1 MIELFFKRSAK
12 GKVVLLEPFVDFEVR
27 LRSYSRLERYK
38 TMRKFRPLKYPFK
51 IRTKKLEKAVEELQ
65 RRFPDKKYRL
75 RVRKLWRRI
84 GDKMK
89 MVKMW
94 VIRRGE
100 CCLDNPP
107 LYYDPKE
114 GRFFVPRSYVINHY
128 KLVCAVV
135 VYRLNDLRVPLES
148 RCHE

>member
-1 MIELFFKRSAK
+1 MIELFFRKS
-12 GKVVLLEPFVDFEVR
+12 GKKKVTLLEPFEDFEVK

-38 TMRKFRPLKYPFK
+38 TLRKFRAPKYPFK
-51 IRTKKLEKAVEELQ
+51 IRTKKLEKNVEELRQ
-65 RRFPDKKYRL
+65 RFPDKNYRL
-75 RVRKLWRRI
+75 RVRKLWRRV

-107 LYYDPKE
+107 LYYYPKE
-114 GRFFVPRSYVINHY
+114 GRFFVPRSYVKNHY

-135 VYRLNDLRVPLES
+135 IYRLNDLRVPLET
-148 RCHE
+148 R